1 MGLDFSL
8 VIPLYNEEE
17 GARGV
22 VDNLISALDEALLD
36 YELVLVDNGSR
47 DMTPQILE
55 SLAREKGDKI
65 KIVHV
70 PVNQGYGW
78 GIING
83 LNAATGTFVGYMC
96 GDGQIQ
102 PKDVIKVFDRIRA
115 GNCDLAKVKR
125 VARHD
130 GLLRKILSRGY
141 NSLFLLWFNVKSLDV
156 NGTPKILK
164 RDLLE
169 RFNPVSKDWFIDA
182 EMMIKAKHLNLN
194 VEEVPAQ
201 FVRREAGRSNVRFGT
216 IWEFWKNMVGYRF
229 GRRMQEWQKKISKS

>member
-1 MGLDFSL
+1 MDFSL

-17 GARGV
+17 GARRV
-22 VDNLISALDEALLD
+22 VEGLVSAFDEALID

-47 DMTPQILE
+47 DRTRQILE
-55 SLAREKGDKI
+55 DLVKEKGSRI

-102 PKDVIKVFDRIRA
+102 PADVIKVFDRVRA
-115 GNCDLAKVKR
+115 GNCDLAKVRR

-130 GLLRKILSRGY
+130 GLVRKILSRGY
-141 NSLFLLWFNVKSLDV
+141 NSLFWLWFNVRSLDI

-164 RDLLE
+164 RYLLK
-169 RFNPVSKDWFIDA
+169 RFSPVSKDWFIDA
-182 EMMIKAKHLNLN
+182 ELMIKAKRLNLK

-201 FVRREAGRSNVRFGT
+201 FLRREAGRSNVKFGT

-229 GRRMQEWQKKISKS
+229 GRRVQEWQEKTSKS